1 MSVLFKKNFVVI
13 VFSRVNRL
21 KCIYVDPVSLQY
33 MHVIKLLIDV
43 KIFCNIFR
51 ACPISN
57 KSVLFYFVSLNS
69 HS

>member
-43 KIFCNIFR
+43 KNF
-51 ACPISN
+51 
-57 KSVLFYFVSLNS
+57 L
-69 HS
+69 